1 MAVCL
6 SHVVSRCNK
15 NKRIQKHIQFHV
27 VYMCVQVM
35 YLFMQILACKDYVE
49 FISVYILIFYK
60 MIESQ
65 WGEMKIV
72 DLQFNIFNFFALVSF
87 FPLFDLKVHDLR

>member
-15 NKRIQKHIQFHV
+15 NKKKRNTTKHIQFHV

-49 FISVYILIFYK
+49 FISRVY
-60 MIESQ
+60 
-65 WGEMKIV
+65 
-72 DLQFNIFNFFALVSF
+72 FNIL
-87 FPLFDLKVHDLR
+87 